1 MQITAT
7 HHVHPHCL
15 CHVLTSVSWMSV
27 WLLPSLQ
34 TPLSAWMI
42 YQQHFTRNL
51 LTTWLSLLPACINQQ
66 SLHQAG
72 VPDVWK
78 QAKVIAIY
86 KSKDDKND
94 ASSYRPISLTAVA
107 CKVLE
112 RMIGDQLQTLLT
124 DNSLLC

>member
-1 MQITAT
+1 MDVRLALAQLADSAVGLDDIPAT
-7 HHVHPHCL
+7 FYKKLAHYL
-15 CHVLTSVSWMSV
+15 AE
-27 WLLPSLQ
+27 
-34 TPLSAWMI
+34 PL
-42 YQQHFTRNL
+42 
-51 LTTWLSLLPACINQQ
+51 ACVYQQ
-66 SLHQAG
+66 SLHQAR